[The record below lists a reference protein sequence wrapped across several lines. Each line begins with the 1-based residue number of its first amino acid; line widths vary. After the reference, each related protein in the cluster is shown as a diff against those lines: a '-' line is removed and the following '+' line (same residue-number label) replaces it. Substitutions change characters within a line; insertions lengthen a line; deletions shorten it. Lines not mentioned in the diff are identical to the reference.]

1 MYHTVSYQNPK
12 VMMKS
17 SSIPYPKC
25 VKKNYNSLPCYHK
38 SYVKEIKIFKE
49 LINLNKNK
57 HIMTNLPFGLLGS
70 KSRVLHLERTPSP
83 VPSIQMYSSM
93 TFVSRGRVMYR
104 SRTFLSVAAV
114 CNDILE
120 TWILRNN
127 NIMTLLAS
135 KINELSIPPTL
146 WWPLPLAQQIIG
158 ILWVSSL
165 SSTWPACR

>member
-1 MYHTVSYQNPK
+1 
-12 VMMKS
+12 MKS